1 MNVERE
7 GALPSG
13 TGVMGLA
20 ALLASLS
27 ILFLSGLAGF
37 WIIRARAI
45 IWSDNLPGLPSAL
58 WVSTAALVL
67 LGFFVEKARS
77 ARKGNDLKRAH
88 SHLRHVLICGLVF
101 TVFQFIA
108 WLDLSHQGL
117 SVQSGSL
124 YAFNFF
130 FFTGLHVIH
139 VLGGLI
145 YTGFVYAKSK
155 KGLAFEEQYS
165 QVALYWHFLSAVWLV
180 IVSSILLANASFVTP
195 WRIYLGF
202 LGLAGLSGFLCAC
215 LWIKTL
221 IQLVRF
227 KLWWPALVSIFP
239 PMAYAFVCIEGK
251 RIQLSTVP
259 ILWGILFALFLFSLS
274 VALATG
280 VNLGE
285 LLV

>member
-1 MNVERE
+1 
-7 GALPSG
+7 
-13 TGVMGLA
+13 
-20 ALLASLS
+20 
-27 ILFLSGLAGF
+27 
-37 WIIRARAI
+37 
-45 IWSDNLPGLPSAL
+45 
-58 WVSTAALVL
+58 
-67 LGFFVEKARS
+67 
-77 ARKGNDLKRAH
+77 
-88 SHLRHVLICGLVF
+88 
-101 TVFQFIA
+101 
-108 WLDLSHQGL
+108 
-117 SVQSGSL
+117 
-124 YAFNFF
+124 
-130 FFTGLHVIH
+130 
-139 VLGGLI
+139 
-145 YTGFVYAKSK
+145 VYAKSK
-155 KGLAFEEQYS
+155 KGLAFEEQYF

-180 IVSSILLANASFVTP
+180 IASSILLANASFVTP

-202 LGLAGLSGFLCAC
+202 LGLAGLFGFLCAC

-251 RIQLSTVP
+251 RIQLSAVP